1 MATKKKSPDQGALLV
16 EDAPTAIPP
25 SVTTPNRLRLHRLT
39 VEGFAGIEGEQVID
53 FDREVTIISGRN
65 ASNKSSLLAALRSV
79 LGIDRQAAARRA
91 HILPDGSTSKP
102 RIEVVLLGTDREI
115 HIRRVADG
123 SPEVREKN
131 GEDWRIVP
139 RPVEWLRDLIDVHG
153 ANPQLFL
160 QAKDEDKAAMILE
173 ALDLPE
179 YSRAAALREAGM
191 ESFRLPAIPEGLH
204 PLEDLERVVD
214 AIRTGRTEVGAQEK
228 LERATATKLVA
239 DLPAAAPKD
248 VAEQVKLGEGVT
260 ANLATAIA
268 QEMEV
273 VASKH
278 REAEAA
284 IKATF
289 DRERTR
295 LETAL
300 QVEAARLR
308 AAAEARVAELS
319 AERDTAIDAART
331 AGEAELSHADVA
343 RDLALKSINSKKATL
358 AEGREKLAAY
368 RAQQGG
374 VETDRKVRGLAME
387 ARQKAD
393 GHKKRYDELTAG
405 IEGLNRYRLK
415 LAGALPIKGLEVT
428 FTDKG
433 KAVITLDRVPIE
445 EVNDGRLARLS
456 NEVSALRARPAG
468 DRPYLALILMDWL
481 ERIDEGARAT
491 HLRALAAGG
500 AQIVAAVVD
509 ATPLEVRKGEAAL
522 GQGSA

>member
-1 MATKKKSPDQGALLV
+1 MATRKKSPDQGALLV

-25 SVTTPNRLRLHRLT
+25 SGTTPNRLRLHRLT
-39 VEGFAGIEGEQVID
+39 VEGFAGIGGEQVID

-239 DLPAAAPKD
+239 
-248 VAEQVKLGEGVT
+248 T
-260 ANLATAIA
+260 CRRRRRR
-268 QEMEV
+268 M
-273 VASKH
+273 
-278 REAEAA
+278 
-284 IKATF
+284 
-289 DRERTR
+289 
-295 LETAL
+295 
-300 QVEAARLR
+300 
-308 AAAEARVAELS
+308 
-319 AERDTAIDAART
+319 
-331 AGEAELSHADVA
+331 
-343 RDLALKSINSKKATL
+343 
-358 AEGREKLAAY
+358 
-368 RAQQGG
+368 
-374 VETDRKVRGLAME
+374 
-387 ARQKAD
+387 
-393 GHKKRYDELTAG
+393 
-405 IEGLNRYRLK
+405 
-415 LAGALPIKGLEVT
+415 
-428 FTDKG
+428 
-433 KAVITLDRVPIE
+433 
-445 EVNDGRLARLS
+445 
-456 NEVSALRARPAG
+456 
-468 DRPYLALILMDWL
+468 
-481 ERIDEGARAT
+481 
-491 HLRALAAGG
+491 
-500 AQIVAAVVD
+500 
-509 ATPLEVRKGEAAL
+509 
-522 GQGSA
+522 